1 MDIGRLPLFTAFLL
15 LQDGASRPP
24 VVRALVTWSG
34 ALCGVLL
41 ILLGSMVP
49 AALAFPDQSGQ
60 LQLLEL
66 PTTLQVPAL
75 LLTAS
80 LCGPRG
86 GFLAAV
92 AYITIGLWQLPVFA
106 GGGSISY
113 LLNPE
118 FGFLAGFLPA
128 AWVTGRL
135 SRQPQMDDPLALA
148 GAAVSGVVVMQICG
162 LLNLVLGH
170 LLGRW
175 DAPLL
180 VMLYSYAIGPLWGQL
195 LACCAIGVVALPLR
209 RLLLMGT

>member
-1 MDIGRLPLFTAFLL
+1 M
-15 LQDGASRPP
+15 
-24 VVRALVTWSG
+24 RALVTWSG

-49 AALAFPDQSGQ
+49 AALAFPDRTGQ

-75 LLTAS
+75 LLTAL

-86 GFLAAV
+86 AFLAAV
-92 AYITIGLWQLPVFA
+92 AYLTVGLWQLPVFT
-106 GGGSISY
+106 GGGSGSY

-135 SRQPQMDDPLALA
+135 ARQPGMEDPLALT
-148 GAAVSGVVVMQICG
+148 GAAVVGLLVMQLCG
-162 LLNLVLGH
+162 ALNLVLGH

-175 DAPLL
+175 NEPLGA
-180 VMLYSYAIGPLWGQL
+180 MLYTYALGPLWGQL
-195 LACCAIGVVALPLR
+195 LVCCAIGVVALPLR
-209 RLLLMGT
+209 RLLLVDT